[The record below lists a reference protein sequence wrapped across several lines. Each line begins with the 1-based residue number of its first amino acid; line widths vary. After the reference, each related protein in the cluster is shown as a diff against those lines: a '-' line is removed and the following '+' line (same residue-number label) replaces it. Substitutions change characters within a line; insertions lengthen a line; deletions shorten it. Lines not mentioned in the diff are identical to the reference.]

1 MYKRSLYKVNPVQ
14 SNAGQKTKRK
24 TLAQGRLISD
34 SGGTSG
40 KPRGVLAHG
49 IDVQTKEFDKKV
61 PFPEGHS
68 TVSSTG
74 WIKDNEGIEPSAS
87 ITPRKTAPHTTEQ
100 NSPAR
105 VKKTD
110 FLDLSD
116 SDEENILKSQLE
128 ELGQQK
134 CQSNDVMVLDASCQ
148 LIDPGQVE
156 VGVVGYEKSPAR
168 VVCHSAAAAK
178 RQLRNSAKRGEPSR
192 VTVSNVPVVHVT
204 SPMVSKPSDH
214 KSSPVVKEKLTDLPR
229 SADEVLGELPV
240 LTQMERLMGLP
251 QPNFDDSGDSE
262 NLQQPPGEKSDVMS
276 LISESDVCSIADFV
290 TKPTNKIKKP
300 VSTEV
305 STAKET
311 VKVPGSAKK
320 KIKVVPSRYMQAAQ
334 AKGSV
339 SVLMDKSSK
348 ADKSKASRSLDIQ
361 TNQRGK
367 KPTKERKRAESQ
379 KNPSTPDN
387 TQTTKTGKTSTP
399 TSDVSFFSTL
409 QTDIS
414 AISTGGDTSKL
425 HVNTDSHSKD
435 SVVKHKSNITQQDL
449 DLLYGRLVQWEYLD
463 SKAKRIKEEQERK
476 AMSQMLWLQEEV
488 QRLRKQKHE
497 KDKELTRLKHLN
509 ELDEQLDIQKDCL
522 EPVVSHLPKMTRQ
535 YETLAQALDTTR
547 HQIPTK
553 GIYIPQDEELFYSQL
568 EQTLQESEYLLGNL
582 SATTG
587 QPLQSATATVA
598 KHLASLEKHTN
609 QQCQQLKS
617 CNEMI
622 AATQS
627 LTMEESSLLIQ
638 KEIF

>member
-14 SNAGQKTKRK
+14 SNGGQKTKRK

-34 SGGTSG
+34 AGGTSG
-40 KPRGVLAHG
+40 KQRGVLAHG
-49 IDVQTKEFDKKV
+49 IDAHTKESDKTV
-61 PFPEGHS
+61 PFPESHS
-68 TVSSTG
+68 AVPSAG

-105 VKKTD
+105 VQKTD
-110 FLDLSD
+110 YLDLSD
-116 SDEENILKSQLE
+116 SEEENVLKSQLE

-134 CQSNDVMVLDASCQ
+134 CKPNDVMVLDASCQ
-148 LIDPGQVE
+148 LIDPDQVE

-178 RQLRNSAKRGEPSR
+178 RQLRNSARRGEPSR
-192 VTVSNVPVVHVT
+192 VTVSNVPVVQVS
-204 SPMVSKPSDH
+204 SPMASKPSNN
-214 KSSPVVKEKLTDLPR
+214 KSSSVLKEKLTGLPK

-251 QPNFDDSGDSE
+251 QPNFDDSGDSD
-262 NLQQPPGEKSDVMS
+262 NLQQPPGERSDVMS
-276 LISESDVCSIADFV
+276 LISESDVCSISDFV
-290 TKPTNKIKKP
+290 TKPTNKNKKP
-300 VSTEV
+300 VGAEIN
-305 STAKET
+305 TAKET
-311 VKVPGSAKK
+311 AKVPGSAKK

-361 TNQRGK
+361 TNPRGK
-367 KPTKERKRAESQ
+367 KTTKERKRAESQ
-379 KNPSTPDN
+379 KNPGTPDN
-387 TQTTKTGKTSTP
+387 TQPTKTGKTSTP

-435 SVVKHKSNITQQDL
+435 NVVKHKSTITQQDL

-509 ELDEQLDIQKDCL
+509 ELDEQLDIQRDCL

-553 GIYIPQDEELFYSQL
+553 GIYIPQDEEMFYSQL

-587 QPLQSATATVA
+587 QPFQSATATVA

-627 LTMEESSLLIQ
+627 LTIEESSLLIQ